1 MPFRDVVGHGSLL
14 QLIAQAVSRGTLPPS
29 LGFVGPDGVGKQLA
43 AMALAQAQN
52 CLSLVQ
58 TRPFAVD
65 ACGECDSCKK
75 IVRGSFSD
83 LLLIETIENKPI
95 SIDQIRQVVH
105 QVAYRPFEGRRR
117 VVVINDADK
126 MNTEA
131 QSALLKTLEEPPDS
145 SQFVLITSRPDLL
158 LQTIR
163 SRIQQM
169 NFVHLSVDE
178 VFQVVRGLGVENA
191 DAQLLAAS
199 GGSAGHAVALAS
211 GELVVARDAAV
222 CLMEQ
227 VAIARD
233 GRARLVAAKE
243 FVGTKK
249 KGQDVRR
256 ELIQRLRA
264 MPSLLRDVALLW
276 TGSEPQA
283 MVNADLVDSLVP
295 LSDIYGGSRGVEAFE
310 SVGRALDAAERHVNP
325 KVVADWLA
333 CRL

>member
-1 MPFRDVVGHGSLL
+1 MPFRDVVGHGPLL
-14 QLIAQAVSRGTLPPS
+14 QLIAQAVSRGSLPPS
-29 LGFVGPDGVGKQLA
+29 LGFIGPDGVGKQLA
-43 AMALAQAQN
+43 AIALAQAQN
-52 CLSLVQ
+52 CLSLVE
-58 TRPFAVD
+58 TGSFAID

-83 LLLIETIENKPI
+83 LLLVETIENKPI

-117 VVVINDADK
+117 VVVIEDADK

-158 LQTIR
+158 LQTVR
-163 SRIQQM
+163 SRIQQLK
-169 NFVHLSVDE
+169 FIHLSVDE
-178 VFQVVRGLGVENA
+178 VFQVVRGLGVKKA

-222 CLMEQ
+222 RLMEQ

-233 GRARLVAAKE
+233 GRARLVAAQE
-243 FVGTKK
+243 FVGIKK
-249 KGQDVRR
+249 KGQDVRQ
-256 ELIQRLRA
+256 ELIQRLTA

-283 MVNADLVDSLVP
+283 LVNVDLVDSLVP
-295 LSDIYGGSRGVEAFE
+295 LSDVYGGSRGVKAFE
-310 SVGRALDAAERHVNP
+310 SVGRALDAVERHVNP

>member
-1 MPFRDVVGHGSLL
+1 M
-14 QLIAQAVSRGTLPPS
+14 
-29 LGFVGPDGVGKQLA
+29 
-43 AMALAQAQN
+43 
-52 CLSLVQ
+52 
-58 TRPFAVD
+58 
-65 ACGECDSCKK
+65 
-75 IVRGSFSD
+75 
-83 LLLIETIENKPI
+83 
-95 SIDQIRQVVH
+95 
-105 QVAYRPFEGRRR
+105 
-117 VVVINDADK
+117 
-126 MNTEA
+126 
-131 QSALLKTLEEPPDS
+131 
-145 SQFVLITSRPDLL
+145 
-158 LQTIR
+158 
-163 SRIQQM
+163 
-169 NFVHLSVDE
+169 
-178 VFQVVRGLGVENA
+178 VRGLGVENA

-283 MVNADLVDSLVP
+283 MVYEELVDSLVP
-295 LSDIYGGSRGVEAFE
+295 LTQ
-310 SVGRALDAAERHVNP
+310 N
-325 KVVADWLA
+325 
-333 CRL
+333 

>member
-1 MPFRDVVGHGSLL
+1 MPFRDVVGHGPLL

-43 AMALAQAQN
+43 AIALAQVQN
-52 CLSLVQ
+52 CLSLVE

-83 LLLIETIENKPI
+83 LLLVETIENKPI
-95 SIDQIRQVVH
+95 TIDQVRQVVH

-117 VVVINDADK
+117 VVVIRDADR
-126 MNTEA
+126 MNAEA

-145 SQFVLITSRPDLL
+145 SQFVLVTSRPDLL
-158 LQTIR
+158 LLTVR
-163 SRIQQM
+163 SRIQQLK
-169 NFVHLSVDE
+169 FVHLSVGE
-178 VFQVVRGLGVENA
+178 VSQVVRGLGVETA
-191 DAQLLAAS
+191 DAQLLAAA
-199 GGSAGHAVALAS
+199 GGSAGRAVALAS

-222 CLMEQ
+222 RLMEQ
-227 VAIARD
+227 VAIAHD
-233 GRARLVAAKE
+233 GRARLVAAQE
-243 FVGTKK
+243 FVGVRK
-249 KGQDVRR
+249 KGQDLRQ

-276 TGSEPQA
+276 AGSEPQA
-283 MVNADLVDSLVP
+283 VVNVDLVDSLAP
-295 LSDIYGGSRGVEAFE
+295 LSDIYGGSRGIKAFE
-310 SVGRALDAAERHVNP
+310 SVGRALDAVERHVNP